1 VTATAPESGP
11 DAGGRCPH
19 CGESVDAGASF
30 CEACGKPL
38 DAAGGVDGPS
48 APADAGREEGPM
60 DDLGSGPISAS
71 VQLPRTVELPPPIA
85 IGRVGRAASS
95 VRRKPHREAPRLL
108 ASTSTVMAHH
118 HGGRGADANQVVRRI
133 IEYHAYRKALG
144 DNYPF
149 EPIVHGW

>member
-1 VTATAPESGP
+1 MTATAPESGP

-48 APADAGREEGPM
+48 APADAAREEGPM

-71 VQLPRTVELPPPIA
+71 VQLPRTVELPPPEMVPFQWPAPISTLAKGRNFPTEKDTRGPNIA
-85 IGRVGRAASS
+85 VS
-95 VRRKPHREAPRLL
+95 VLE
-108 ASTSTVMAHH
+108 S
-118 HGGRGADANQVVRRI
+118 
-133 IEYHAYRKALG
+133 
-144 DNYPF
+144 
-149 EPIVHGW
+149 